1 MGFWEQMNSDSIDRR
16 RSYNKPSIPQP
27 EATDYT
33 DPAGIADDI
42 PNDEF
47 SLEEFLSQWDMC
59 NIDPDHPE
67 WLEDPEF
74 LKGFAMI
81 QVFNMDALEYFG
93 NAVSN
98 GNILALV
105 AIGDFFY
112 RMLEFTT
119 MEKRYRYGT
128 YKNADGW
135 LKSAMRVYVMAMMHD
150 AYFEKMQER
159 LLMLRHHFLH
169 EHDFMEELEAA
180 GEALNE
186 LSFDNPEEFK
196 KIFSL

>member
-1 MGFWEQMNSDSIDRR
+1 MGFWDQMNNDSLDRR
-16 RSYNKPSIPQP
+16 RSRCKASSCQP
-27 EATDYT
+27 IETD
-33 DPAGIADDI
+33 DADI
-42 PNDEF
+42 VSSTENSEEEF
-47 SLEEFLSQWDMC
+47 SLENFLLEWDMC
-59 NIDPDHPE
+59 NVDPEHPE

-81 QVFNMDALEYFG
+81 QVFNMDALDCFA
-93 NAVSN
+93 NAISN

-105 AIGDFFY
+105 ALGDFFY

-119 MEKRYRYGT
+119 TEKRYRYGT
-128 YKNADGW
+128 NKNADGW

-159 LLMLRHHFLH
+159 LLMLKYHFLH
-169 EHDFMEELEAA
+169 ESDFMEELESV
-180 GEALNE
+180 GEALSE
-186 LSFDNPEEFK
+186 LSFDNPEDFR

>member
-1 MGFWEQMNSDSIDRR
+1 MGFWEQMNGDSIDNR
-16 RSYNKPSIPQP
+16 RSRNKVSSYQP
-27 EATDYT
+27 IESEDVDIVTSAGEAR
-33 DPAGIADDI
+33 
-42 PNDEF
+42 
-47 SLEEFLSQWDMC
+47 EEFTLEKFLLEWDMC
-59 NIDPDHPE
+59 DVDPEHPE
-67 WLEDPEF
+67 WLEDPE
-74 LKGFAMI
+74 LKKGFAMI
-81 QVFNMDALEYFG
+81 QVFDMDALECFA

-98 GNILALV
+98 GNLLALV

-119 MEKRYRYGT
+119 TEKRYRYGT
-128 YKNADGW
+128 NKNADGW

-159 LLMLRHHFLH
+159 LLMLKYHFLH
-169 EHDFMEELEAA
+169 ESDFMEELESA

-186 LSFDNPEEFK
+186 LSFDNPEDFR